1 LKQKL
6 LECLEVEPSEPAR
19 AEIIWLHGLGADG
32 YDFEPLIPMLG
43 LSGVRVTLPH
53 APEMPVTI
61 NGGAVMPAWYD
72 IRSLGDSPDRESA
85 EDIEASAK
93 AINALLDRAAERVG
107 GSERVALVGF
117 SQGGA
122 MALHVGLRYPQRLA
136 GIAFLS
142 AYLVLPERLISES
155 AAANHETSLLACHG
169 RYDPLVP
176 LARGRRAFDAVQA
189 LNPTRPASWHEYS
202 MGHEVCPSEIDAIA
216 NWLHKVL
223 A

>member
-1 LKQKL
+1 MNQGLID
-6 LECLEVEPSEPAR
+6 CLELEPVGEAR

-32 YDFEPLIPMLG
+32 YDFKPLIPMLG

-53 APEMPVTI
+53 APEMAVTI

-93 AINALLDRAAERVG
+93 AISALLDRAVARVG

-122 MALHVGLRYPQRLA
+122 MALHVGLRYPQKLA

-142 AYLVLPERLISES
+142 AYLVLPERLHKEASQ
-155 AAANHETSLLACHG
+155 ANRETSVLACHG
-169 RYDPLVP
+169 RYDPIVP
-176 LARGRRAFDAVQA
+176 IARGRKAYEAVME
-189 LNPTRPASWHEYS
+189 LNPERPSSWFEFQMS
-202 MGHEVCPSEIDAIA
+202 HEVCGSEIDAIA